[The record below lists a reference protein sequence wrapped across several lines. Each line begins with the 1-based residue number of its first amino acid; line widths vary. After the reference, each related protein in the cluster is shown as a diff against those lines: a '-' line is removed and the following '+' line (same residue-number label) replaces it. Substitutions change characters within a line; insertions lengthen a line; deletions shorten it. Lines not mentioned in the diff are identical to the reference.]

1 MASDRGFSR
10 DENKAIERRSR
21 TSHESE
27 AAAAAGDALH
37 PLLNLQ
43 RQIGNARVAR
53 MLAQRQPASV
63 QREAAEEDEDELQM
77 KRDPQVQ
84 RAAAEEDED
93 EVQMKRDPQVQRAA
107 EEDEDELQM
116 KRDGPEVGLE
126 GGPISDQLSGRIQ
139 ARRGSGAALDEGMRT
154 SMEQSFG
161 ASFEDVRLHTDTESG
176 AINRSLGAK
185 AFTTGSDI
193 FFGEGAH
200 PGDSQLLAHE
210 LTHVVQQRS
219 MSGGGSGGMHVGPA
233 GDSYEREADSMAAA
247 VTTGPASAQ
256 RKEEE

>member
-27 AAAAAGDALH
+27 AAPAAGDALH

-63 QREAAEEDEDELQM
+63 QRAAEEDEDELQM

-84 RAAAEEDED
+84 RAAAEDDED

-116 KRDGPEVGLE
+116 KRDAPEVGLE
-126 GGPISDQLSGRIQ
+126 GGPISDQLAGRI
-139 ARRGSGAALDEGMRT
+139 
-154 SMEQSFG
+154 
-161 ASFEDVRLHTDTESG
+161 
-176 AINRSLGAK
+176 
-185 AFTTGSDI
+185 
-193 FFGEGAH
+193 
-200 PGDSQLLAHE
+200 
-210 LTHVVQQRS
+210 
-219 MSGGGSGGMHVGPA
+219 
-233 GDSYEREADSMAAA
+233 
-247 VTTGPASAQ
+247 
-256 RKEEE
+256 

>member
-27 AAAAAGDALH
+27 AAPAAGDALH

-63 QREAAEEDEDELQM
+63 QRAAEEDEDELQM

-84 RAAAEEDED
+84 RAAEEDED
-93 EVQMKRDPQVQRAA
+93 EVQMKRDA
-107 EEDEDELQM
+107 
-116 KRDGPEVGLE
+116 PEVGLE
-126 GGPISDQLSGRIQ
+126 GGPISDQLAGRIQ
-139 ARRGSGAALDEGMRT
+139 ARRGSGAALDERT
-154 SMEQSFG
+154 RTPLEQSFG
-161 ASFEDVRLHTDTESG
+161 ASFEDVRVHTDTESG